1 VRVVG
6 LLGIVIE
13 PEGIKM
19 EEKKIKRVLD

>member
-13 PEGIKM
+13 PEEIKM
-19 EEKKIKRVLD
+19 EKKKIKRVLD